1 MAKLNFGGVEENVV
15 TREEFPLAKA
25 QQVLKD
31 EVVAVANTVTTASK
45 FDLLTAKDWKIISVK
60 GDDGKET
67 GLSPL
72 EVNTFVRYEKDFT
85 IKKKT
90 LFSTEFKKVGT
101 WKFTNS
107 EKTITETDEDGV
119 MEDFE
124 IIELTANKLTVKTT
138 DSIFRNETY
147 YLTK

>member
-1 MAKLNFGGVEENVV
+1 M
-15 TREEFPLAKA
+15 
-25 QQVLKD
+25 
-31 EVVAVANTVTTASK
+31 
-45 FDLLTAKDWKIISVK
+45 K